1 MVKNKQFT
9 NGQISEINKCR
20 RTPCVSDCG
29 ECYIVSALC
38 ISFDGEEVEL
48 LGSKDVNV
56 FATEVEASK
65 WIAKQVNQLDHA
77 CSFYKTSYTVRNHFV
92 Y

>member
-1 MVKNKQFT
+1 MTTNKQLT
-9 NGQISEINKCR
+9 NGQIIEINKCR
-20 RTPCVSDCG
+20 KTPCITDCG
-29 ECYIVSALC
+29 ECYNVSALC
-38 ISFDGEEVEL
+38 ISFDDESVEL

-56 FATEVEASK
+56 FATEAEARK

-77 CSFYKTSYTVRNHFV
+77 CSFYKTTYTVRCHFV

>member
-9 NGQISEINKCR
+9 NGQIIGISDCR
-20 RTPCVSDCG
+20 KTPCVSDCG
-29 ECYIVSALC
+29 ECYIVSILNIC
-38 ISFDGEEVEL
+38 FDDESVEL
-48 LGSKDVNV
+48 LSSSDINV
-56 FATEVEASK
+56 FATETEARE

-77 CSFYKTSYTVRNHFV
+77 CSFYKTAYTVRNHFV